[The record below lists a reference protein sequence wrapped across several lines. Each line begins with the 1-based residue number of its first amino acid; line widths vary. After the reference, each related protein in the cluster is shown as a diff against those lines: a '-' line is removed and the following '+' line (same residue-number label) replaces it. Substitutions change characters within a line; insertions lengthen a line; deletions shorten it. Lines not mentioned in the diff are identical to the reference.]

1 MPSGG
6 FHGHK
11 EYLKYVKY
19 VKHKKISNFFC
30 FLLLFFSDD
39 KLDRMSSRVLT
50 ELENIDDEAENK
62 DIVMVK
68 VDIDLDDKHI
78 LEKLGIPN
86 NLPKL
91 ALFEEDQPAQ
101 LFEGM
106 HLLSDIYFT

>member
-1 MPSGG
+1 
-6 FHGHK
+6 
-11 EYLKYVKY
+11 
-19 VKHKKISNFFC
+19 
-30 FLLLFFSDD
+30 
-39 KLDRMSSRVLT
+39 MSSRVLT

-78 LEKLGIPN
+78 LEKLAIPN

-101 LFEGM
+101 LFEGITIRY
-106 HLLSDIYFT
+106 LLYVTLSIYQVF

>member
-1 MPSGG
+1 
-6 FHGHK
+6 
-11 EYLKYVKY
+11 
-19 VKHKKISNFFC
+19 
-30 FLLLFFSDD
+30 
-39 KLDRMSSRVLT
+39 MSSRVLT

-106 HLLSDIYFT
+106 HQIFTLHNPKVSIKFSKHCCFHF

>member
-1 MPSGG
+1 MIRC
-6 FHGHK
+6 
-11 EYLKYVKY
+11 
-19 VKHKKISNFFC
+19 KKLFIF
-30 FLLLFFSDD
+30 FFSDD

-101 LFEGM
+101 LFEGTCAFIIRY
-106 HLLSDIYFT
+106 LLEVTLLKKMVC

>member
-1 MPSGG
+1 
-6 FHGHK
+6 
-11 EYLKYVKY
+11 
-19 VKHKKISNFFC
+19 
-30 FLLLFFSDD
+30 
-39 KLDRMSSRVLT
+39 MSSRVLT

-78 LEKLGIPN
+78 LEKLAIPN

-101 LFEGM
+101 LFEGIN
-106 HLLSDIYFT
+106 LLNIRYLLYITLSRLIDYLLTIS

>member
-1 MPSGG
+1 
-6 FHGHK
+6 
-11 EYLKYVKY
+11 
-19 VKHKKISNFFC
+19 
-30 FLLLFFSDD
+30 
-39 KLDRMSSRVLT
+39 MSSRVLT

-78 LEKLGIPN
+78 LEKLAIPN

-106 HLLSDIYFT
+106 YNVQFSWFRIFFRLLVSRWREVYSFWGIWGP

>member
-1 MPSGG
+1 
-6 FHGHK
+6 
-11 EYLKYVKY
+11 
-19 VKHKKISNFFC
+19 
-30 FLLLFFSDD
+30 
-39 KLDRMSSRVLT
+39 MSSRVLT

-106 HLLSDIYFT
+106 NLLSDTLRNPKYLLWNSLLWSFQGRYTKLERFLAKN

>member
-1 MPSGG
+1 
-6 FHGHK
+6 
-11 EYLKYVKY
+11 
-19 VKHKKISNFFC
+19 
-30 FLLLFFSDD
+30 
-39 KLDRMSSRVLT
+39 MSSRVLT

-106 HLLSDIYFT
+106 NLLSDIYFTLP

>member
-1 MPSGG
+1 
-6 FHGHK
+6 
-11 EYLKYVKY
+11 
-19 VKHKKISNFFC
+19 
-30 FLLLFFSDD
+30 
-39 KLDRMSSRVLT
+39 MSSRVLT
-50 ELENIDDEAENK
+50 ELENIDDEAENR

-106 HLLSDIYFT
+106 HLPDLRCAAAPAQVAMCVQKPIWQKVAMGVRAVNFSLRKGSNFIQI